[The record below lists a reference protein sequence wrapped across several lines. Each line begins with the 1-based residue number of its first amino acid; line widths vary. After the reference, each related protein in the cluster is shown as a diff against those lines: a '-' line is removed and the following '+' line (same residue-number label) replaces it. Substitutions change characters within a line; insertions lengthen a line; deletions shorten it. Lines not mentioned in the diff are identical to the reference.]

1 MSLGESI
8 ETCLRNYAT
17 FSGRARRA
25 EYWYFVLFLVLARIA
40 LGIVDSVAG
49 TDFGGP
55 VGPGSVGVFGL
66 VFSLATFLPW
76 LAVAVRRLH
85 DIDFRGWWMLLSL
98 TVIGG
103 IPLFVMLCRRGSQ
116 GENRFGPPPS

>member
-25 EYWYFVLFLVLARIA
+25 EYWYFVLFLVLAGIA

-49 TDFGGP
+49 TYVGGP
-55 VGPGSVGVFGL
+55 GDPGSFGVFGP

-85 DIDFRGWWMLLSL
+85 DIGFRGWWVLLPL
-98 TVIGG
+98 TVIGW
-103 IPLFVMLCRRGSQ
+103 IPLLVMLCWRGSQ